1 MDTLP
6 EPLRPKFGSKLESS
20 VNIGGLEINSDS
32 LTRISEI
39 TGENAVGRLQEAIK
53 KPLLVAENKSG
64 GQVVFVDLS
73 GKTGLKNGSQKGK
86 LNLAETGK
94 IAALRI
100 SSNSGKSVISGV
112 TFKPQIL
119 SLEGFITDNAKSFV
133 PTYFDNGINS
143 LLSNSLKLDIE
154 NALKAKKTIESQTEE
169 RQGFEEGISGDEGTS
184 STVGKLT
191 GSLDGLTSAER
202 KVVNDLLS
210 QGKNVEIIPRSNV
223 QGVST
228 PDFIINGVKTELK
241 TLNGTSLNT
250 PVTRITDAF
259 KQGADA
265 VIIDA
270 RNVGITAEQANQ
282 ILNRAAGTY
291 QNKVLP
297 GQVEI
302 WTVDGIIRR

>member
-169 RQGFEEGISGDEGTS
+169 RQGFEEGIIGDEGNDNNVENFLKTKVNLNFIQNVKS
-184 STVGKLT
+184 AFASDIKATTLTKDITVYRYHGGITNKKSYWYTPKLT
-191 GSLDGLTSAER
+191 SNPAA
-202 KVVNDLLS
+202 DLALPP
-210 QGKNVEIIPRSNV
+210 GNTYKYVDTYIIPKGTTVLEGTVAPNFGQ
-223 QGVST
+223 QGGGYQIYV
-228 PDFIINGVKTELK
+228 PDPSV
-241 TLNGTSLNT
+241 
-250 PVTRITDAF
+250 
-259 KQGADA
+259 
-265 VIIDA
+265 VIP
-270 RNVGITAEQANQ
+270 
-282 ILNRAAGTY
+282 
-291 QNKVLP
+291 K
-297 GQVEI
+297 
-302 WTVDGIIRR
+302 

>member
-73 GKTGLKNGSQKGK
+73 GKTGLKNGATQKSKLTSTDISQ
-86 LNLAETGK
+86 

-100 SSNSGKSVISGV
+100 STDGGKSVISGV
-112 TFKPQIL
+112 TFKPQAL
-119 SLEGFITDNAKSFV
+119 SLDSFITDNAKSFV
-133 PTYFDNGINS
+133 PTYFDKSINS

-169 RQGFEEGISGDEGTS
+169 RQGFEEGISGDEGNDNNVENFLKTKVNLNFIQNVKS
-184 STVGKLT
+184 AFASDIKATTLTKDITVYRYHGGITNKKSYWYTPKLT
-191 GSLDGLTSAER
+191 SNPAA
-202 KVVNDLLS
+202 DLALPP
-210 QGKNVEIIPRSNV
+210 GNTYKYVDTYIIPKGTTVLEGTVAPNFGQPGGGYQIYV
-223 QGVST
+223 
-228 PDFIINGVKTELK
+228 PDPSV
-241 TLNGTSLNT
+241 
-250 PVTRITDAF
+250 
-259 KQGADA
+259 
-265 VIIDA
+265 VIP
-270 RNVGITAEQANQ
+270 
-282 ILNRAAGTY
+282 
-291 QNKVLP
+291 K
-297 GQVEI
+297 
-302 WTVDGIIRR
+302 